1 MHVARAFGHRNAD
14 MRHKERLTNN
24 REMRSTVIYIILQL
38 SLHKGNYRSYAF
50 THVRRY

>member
-1 MHVARAFGHRNAD
+1 MHVACAFGHRNAD
-14 MRHKERLTNN
+14 KRHKERLTN